1 MVPLHALLKQNTRY
15 HGSTN
20 SIVVVLLQKMQS
32 KQSEQKESRSQ
43 SGPLDVKQT
52 VGIWHG
58 AGATQGLLQ
67 QGGQS
72 NESGARSPSV
82 PVTLPAR

>member
-1 MVPLHALLKQNTRY
+1 MRCSSKTRATTETQTELLLFFAKK
-15 HGSTN
+15 G
-20 SIVVVLLQKMQS
+20 LQS
-32 KQSEQKESRSQ
+32 KQSEQKEARSQ

-82 PVTLPAR
+82 PVSLPARSPL